1 MKHLPTRFFKS
12 GGKRSGSEPD
22 LSVAEV
28 EQIHDKVD
36 QSLKAQGLP
45 SDEELRRE
53 IESMNEGAD

>member
-1 MKHLPTRFFKS
+1 MKHLPTRFFNP
-12 GGKRSGSEPD
+12 GGKRSGSSQD

-36 QSLKAQGLP
+36 RDLKANGLP
-45 SDEELRRE
+45 SDAELQAE